1 MNENKPENKINSQ
14 ESKSPGNTI
23 RESGEAV
30 RDPKKRREI
39 IKTILI
45 IFLAVMLVLTFFS
58 NTIMNRSLAEISTE
72 MSTSGKLT
80 ERIRGSGMVESNQL
94 YEVKV
99 DGNKIVDTICIKTG
113 QEVEKDT
120 VLFTVGTGES
130 PELTEA
136 EASLDAL
143 ELEYQKSLLVLPADY
158 SAENQAIK
166 NAQEDLNAA
175 IAKRNNAM
183 ANQDSDRA
191 ALERYNQNKAALEQ
205 KTSEQTKLQSTISA
219 IDMDDYS
226 SAAVEYTGNLV
237 SLYTAYSSA
246 ETAYN
251 EAYAL
256 YVQLSSEGA
265 DASAAKAD
273 ADSKAAARDSAK
285 ASYDAEKSSVRAG
298 LADRLSAVE
307 SEISSLSAEISA
319 YESSLQS
326 GDGAMSLEEL
336 NADVQ
341 AKQRALEDLVIALE
355 KTKKEDN
362 LNNQLTTL
370 DLEAKKAEIEK
381 QQAKVDELKKE
392 CETTEIK
399 SKYSG
404 IVSSIN
410 IRPGDTTIPDE
421 PVAII
426 DIASEGYTVQISV
439 DGEKAKKIKT
449 GTEAE
454 VMNNWN
460 GDVTAVLSEIRND
473 TVSGSKN
480 RILVFDVTGDVD
492 SGTNLDLSIP
502 CGSGNYDV
510 IVPKSAVYEDK
521 NGKFVLTVR
530 SKSSPLGNRYY
541 AERVSVEVLASDET
555 SSAVSGDIMS
565 GEYVITASSKP
576 VSPNDQVRMKD

>member
-1 MNENKPENKINSQ
+1 MNDNGKNIPESILRND
-14 ESKSPGNTI
+14 
-23 RESGEAV
+23 EAAAK
-30 RDPKKRREI
+30 DPKKRREI

-45 IFLAVMLVLTFFS
+45 IFLAVLLLLTFFS
-58 NTIMNRSLAEISTE
+58 NTIMNRSLAEISTQ
-72 MSTSGKLT
+72 SVSSGKLT
-80 ERIRGSGMVESNQL
+80 ERVRGSGMVESNQT

-99 DGNKIVDTICIKTG
+99 DGNKIVDTICVKTG

-120 VLFTVGTGES
+120 VLFTIGTGES
-130 PELTEA
+130 SELTEA
-136 EASLDAL
+136 ETALAAL
-143 ELEYQKSLLVLPADY
+143 ELEYQKSLLVLPNDY

-175 IAKRNNAM
+175 IAKRNNAA
-183 ANQDSDRA
+183 ANQDSVQA
-191 ALERYNQNKAALEQ
+191 ALDQYNRNKAALEQ
-205 KTSEQTKLQSTISA
+205 KTAEQTKLQSTISA
-219 IDMDDYS
+219 IDSDDYS
-226 SAAVEYTGNLV
+226 AAAVEYTGNLV
-237 SLYTAYSSA
+237 ALY
-246 ETAYN
+246 N
-251 EAYAL
+251 AYAAAESDYNKAFAL
-256 YVQLSSEGA
+256 YSQLVSDGA

-273 ADSKAAARDSAK
+273 ADAKAAARDSAR
-285 ASYDAEKSSVRAG
+285 AAYDAEKSYIRAD
-298 LADRLSAVE
+298 LVE
-307 SEISSLSAEISA
+307 SMSAAEVEINSLSAEIAA
-319 YESSLQS
+319 YESSQQN
-326 GDGAMSLEEL
+326 GEGAMSLEEL

-341 AKQRALEDLVIALE
+341 TKQRALEDLVIALE
-355 KTKKEDN
+355 KIKKENN
-362 LNNQLTTL
+362 LNSQISDL
-370 DLEAKKAEIEK
+370 DIEAKKAEIEK

-410 IRPGDTTIPDE
+410 IKPGDTTVPEE
-421 PVAII
+421 PIAVI

-454 VMNNWN
+454 VVNNWS
-460 GDVTAVLSEIRND
+460 GDVKAVLTEIKND
-473 TVSGSKN
+473 TTSGSKN

-492 SGTNLDLSIP
+492 SGTNIDLSIP
-502 CGSGNYDV
+502 CGSGSYDA
-510 IVPKSAVYEDK
+510 IVPKSAVFEDK

-555 SSAVSGDIMS
+555 SSAVSGDIS
-565 GEYVITASSKP
+565 YGEYVITASSKP